1 MRLRPLLALT
11 GPVLLMLPGCTSD
24 LPAPTNFVV
33 PEPLRPPNEL
43 VVDCEMLPL
52 TANGATYAQTP
63 TIDGQLAEVT
73 YEYTVVTGELPAG
86 IMLDPDSGELS
97 GVVEAD
103 PGTYAFEIQIAEVA
117 ADADV
122 EEYSAVGSCTLQV
135 NPRLD
140 AALALDAVP
149 FCLQPSQSLLNLVVP
164 GTGDGT
170 PITCDYSGG
179 NGNGRIPGG
188 MQVES
193 EQCVVTGSLDETR
206 YGTWVFMMRGVQSG
220 AEVFVPYCATND
232 LAQGYDIT
240 GDHSGRTDVALQP
253 IMRTYDPT
261 APFTIGGDGDPHYEV
276 LSPGTCGASCFYR
289 YSFLRTNAPI
299 ADNGFSLEPDGL
311 VQDAMM
317 QSTGFF
323 HELQVSGPAV
333 PGQFLR
339 RPWVLSVA
347 VSYCLSGDENG
358 CDDVA
363 ADGDGALEL
372 GLIMVPN

>member
-24 LPAPTNFVV
+24 LPAPTNFEVL
-33 PEPLRPPNEL
+33 EPPPPDNEL

-63 TIDGQLAEVT
+63 TITGQLEGVT

-86 IMLDPDSGELS
+86 IVLNPDTGELN

-103 PGTYAFEIQIAEVA
+103 PGTYAFEIQIADVG
-117 ADADV
+117 DA
-122 EEYSAVGSCTLQV
+122 EKYSAIGSCNLQV

-140 AALALDAVP
+140 APLALDQVP

-193 EQCVVTGSLDETR
+193 DQCTVTGSLDETR

-253 IMRTYDPT
+253 IMQTYDPT
-261 APFTIGGDGDPHYEV
+261 ASFAIGGDGDPRYEIT
-276 LSPGTCGASCFYR
+276 SPGTCGASCFYR

-311 VQDAMM
+311 VQNAMDE
-317 QSTGFF
+317 SIGFF
-323 HELQVSGPAV
+323 HELQVSGPAM
-333 PGQFLR
+333 PEQFLR

-347 VSYCLSGDENG
+347 VSYCISGDENG

-363 ADGDGALEL
+363 TDGNGALEM